1 MIHITSVR
9 DILIPE
15 DLLDSFDRYQETKK
29 VLAYQEGKF
38 IEKEDHF
45 KDDWTSNDKKKIV
58 QHFQEVIISGGT
70 VIIARQEVEV
80 IGFAVIEPVTFGEEA
95 RYRELSY
102 LHVSRK
108 MRGKKVGE
116 KLFQKVKEEAK
127 QFGIPKLYIGA
138 HPSIETQTFYRKM
151 GCVPANEV
159 NEEIYNREPLD
170 VQLEITL

>member
-70 VIIARQEVEV
+70 VIIARQEAEV

-95 RYRELSY
+95 GIGSFHTFMYREKCAE
-102 LHVSRK
+102 RK
-108 MRGKKVGE
+108 
-116 KLFQKVKEEAK
+116 
-127 QFGIPKLYIGA
+127 
-138 HPSIETQTFYRKM
+138 
-151 GCVPANEV
+151 
-159 NEEIYNREPLD
+159 
-170 VQLEITL
+170 